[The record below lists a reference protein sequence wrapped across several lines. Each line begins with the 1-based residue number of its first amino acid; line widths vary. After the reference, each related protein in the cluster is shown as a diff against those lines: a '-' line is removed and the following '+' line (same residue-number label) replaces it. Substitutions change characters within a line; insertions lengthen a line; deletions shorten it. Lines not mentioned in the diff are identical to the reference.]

1 MSWKNSTSSSETT
14 DGRARPVSRFRS
26 SHHCAAH
33 SFANFG
39 IKGTLAIYDYS
50 AVFGFEVPTRT
61 RGYNDRNFKSTAL
74 DTGQFL
80 QITHAMD
87 HETMDQPLLRVRG
100 LEAGYGDVQVLWGI
114 DLDIARN
121 SIVAIVGPNGAGKTT
136 LLSAISGM
144 IRLRSGS
151 FHLDGKDLTDCSPD
165 VIVSAGIS
173 HVPEGRRLFRT
184 LNVRDNLLLGAYHRV
199 DRIETQND
207 LELVLSMFPILRER
221 AFQDAST
228 LSGGEQQMCA
238 IGRGIMARPK
248 LLIIDELSLGLAPAV
263 VETLAESLPKIRAQN
278 VSVLL
283 VEQDVAT
290 AFEISDYGY
299 VMESG
304 RVALHGRS
312 SDLLARPDV
321 RD

>member
-1 MSWKNSTSSSETT
+1 MAGDACQFFAVKTPKGNDFLGAPANPPGILGSIRGAPCAN
-14 DGRARPVSRFRS
+14 
-26 SHHCAAH
+26 AAH
-33 SFANFG
+33 
-39 IKGTLAIYDYS
+39 
-50 AVFGFEVPTRT
+50 
-61 RGYNDRNFKSTAL
+61 
-74 DTGQFL
+74 TGQLL
-80 QITHAMD
+80 QIAHAMD
-87 HETMDQPLLRVRG
+87 HEAMDQPLLRVRG

-114 DLDIARN
+114 DLDVARN

-151 FHLDGKDLTDCSPD
+151 FHLDGKDLTGCSPD
-165 VIVSAGIS
+165 AIVSGGIS

-278 VSVLL
+278 LSVLL

-321 RD
+321 RDVYLGIA